1 MAERRQAHRFDLLTP
16 MELLGDSPPT
26 HRWRRS
32 LPLDVLA
39 IALVGMVLILLR
51 EINYG
56 VDVGADGSGYLIRAQ
71 RMLAGPLW
79 LVHTS
84 GMQPPLFPLLLA
96 FVGISGID
104 LIHVAGFVNA
114 VAFGLTILF
123 SGIWLRTRLHSPLI
137 ATWATVAICLSIPL
151 ASLSSQ
157 AISEPVFILFTVLA
171 LIQAEAFLAR
181 NTPASLIRAALF
193 SALACLTRY
202 PGFAIVPAVALPL
215 LWQQRRDIPEKF
227 RQTAVYSFIALAPCC
242 LFLLRNWGLTGSFFW
257 YHRGFQDYS
266 SATDMLLAQHLYQA
280 LKEIAGW
287 VFPISSNLQV
297 GMQDVADWLPAV
309 CLLVWITGVGYLF
322 LRSMPHVRLNL
333 PGLFWLFVL
342 IYFVLV
348 LVATMLDSRDV
359 FLENVQL
366 RKRYLS
372 PLYIPLVFIV
382 SVTVDGL
389 LRGRL
394 VPLPADNST
403 AETKQRDRRDRPVGI
418 VLIAAMFLWLH
429 FPATRYISDAA
440 IHLNRGYVFASVDWR
455 NSSLV
460 RYLREHPVDDPV
472 YPVHLEEPLEFLTGL
487 RTTKLSTPEQLRSMV
502 MTPSTY
508 IVWFPLSSERH
519 SKKMRSAIESLP
531 GVETVFTGAKGSL
544 YRFSLRGSRS
554 LDEITGNTAP
564 IIRSDDY
571 DVYLDGDRLVYV
583 RKGAAVQNGV
593 SRRFFL
599 HVVPAE
605 RKNLHRTR
613 RWIGRWQYDW
623 TEDCSWRSAGKCA
636 AVVRLPKYAV
646 ASIRTGQYLA
656 GSNRTY
662 GDLSYRRTA
671 EVVWDFITTG
681 RFVLED
687 HVWEGEY
694 RFRLLTTSAL

>member
-1 MAERRQAHRFDLLTP
+1 

-39 IALVGMVLILLR
+39 IATVGTVLILLR

-56 VDVGADGSGYLIRAQ
+56 VDVGADGAGYLIRAQ
-71 RMLAGPLW
+71 RMLAGPGW
-79 LVHTS
+79 LVHMS
-84 GMQPPLFPLLLA
+84 GKQPPLFPSLLA

-104 LIHVAGFVNA
+104 LVHVAGFVNA

-151 ASLSSQ
+151 LSLSSQ
-157 AISEPVFILFTVLA
+157 ALSEPVFILFTMLA
-171 LIQAEAFLAR
+171 LIQAEAFLNR
-181 NTPASLIRAALF
+181 DTPASLIRAALF
-193 SALACLTRY
+193 SALVCLTRY
-202 PGFAIVPAVALPL
+202 PGFAIIPAVALL
-215 LWQQRRDIPEKF
+215 LLCQQKHGVLEKL

-257 YHRGFQDYS
+257 YHRGFQDHI
-266 SATDMLLAQHLYQA
+266 SASDPLLAHHLYQA

-287 VFPISSNLQV
+287 GFPISSNLQARI
-297 GMQDVADWLPAV
+297 QDVAGWLPAV
-309 CLLVWITGVGYLF
+309 CLLVWITGVGYIF
-322 LRSMPHVRLNL
+322 LRARPHVRLNL
-333 PGLFWLFVL
+333 PVPFWLFAL
-342 IYFVLV
+342 IYFVLILV
-348 LVATMLDSRDV
+348 LTSLDPRDV
-359 FLENVQL
+359 FLSQVQL

-382 SVTVDGL
+382 SVTVDVL
-389 LRGRL
+389 LKGHF
-394 VPLPADNST
+394 VPSPIDDST
-403 AETKQRDRRDRPVGI
+403 AETKQKRCERDRPVGI

-429 FPATRYISDAA
+429 FPATRGMSDMA
-440 IHLNRGYVFASVDWR
+440 IHLNRGYVNTSEEWQ
-455 NSSLV
+455 NSALV
-460 RYLREHPVDDPV
+460 RYLRERPVDDPV
-472 YPVHLEEPLEFLTGL
+472 HTNLPESLEFLTGL
-487 RTTKLSTPEQLRSMV
+487 RTTKLSTPEQLRATV
-502 MTPSTY
+502 VTPSMY
-508 IVWFPLSSERH
+508 IVWSPPDGERY
-519 SKKMRSAIESLP
+519 SKKMYSAIESLP
-531 GVETVFTGAKGSL
+531 GVETVFTGAEGTI
-544 YRFSLRGSRS
+544 YRLSLRGNRS
-554 LDEITGNTAP
+554 LDEIMGNTAP
-564 IIRSDDY
+564 IIRSGDY

-583 RKGAAVQNGV
+583 RKGTAGQNGA

-613 RWIGRWQYDW
+613 RWLGRRQYDW

-636 AVVRLPKYAV
+636 AAVRLPKYAI

-694 RFRLLTTSAL
+694 HFRSLTTSAL

>member
-1 MAERRQAHRFDLLTP
+1 
-16 MELLGDSPPT
+16 
-26 HRWRRS
+26 
-32 LPLDVLA
+32 
-39 IALVGMVLILLR
+39 
-51 EINYG
+51 
-56 VDVGADGSGYLIRAQ
+56 
-71 RMLAGPLW
+71 MLAGPLW

-104 LIHVAGFVNA
+104 LVHVAGFVNA

-157 AISEPVFILFTVLA
+157 ALSEPVFILFTVLA

-266 SATDMLLAQHLYQA
+266 SASDPLLAQHLYQA
-280 LKEIAGW
+280 LKEISGW
-287 VFPISSNLQV
+287 VFPTSSNLWV
-297 GMQDVADWLPAV
+297 GMQDVTDWLPAV
-309 CLLVWITGVGYLF
+309 CLLVWITGVGYIF
-322 LRSMPHVRLNL
+322 LRSRHHVRLNL

-342 IYFVLV
+342 IYFVLI
-348 LVATMLDSRDV
+348 LVATMLDPRDV
-359 FLENVQL
+359 FLEEVQL

-382 SVTVDGL
+382 SVTLDGFL
-389 LRGRL
+389 KGCL
-394 VPLPADNST
+394 VPLPVGDST
-403 AETKQRDRRDRPVGI
+403 AETKQRGWRDRPVGI

-429 FPATRYISDAA
+429 FPAMRYISDAA
-440 IHLNRGYVFASVDWR
+440 IHLNRGYAFTSVDWR
-455 NSSLV
+455 NSALV
-460 RYLREHPVDDPV
+460 RYLQERPVDDPV
-472 YPVHLEEPLEFLTGL
+472 HTVNMQNPLEFLTGL
-487 RTTKLSTPEQLRSMV
+487 RTTQLSTPEQLRAMTI
-502 MTPSTY
+502 TPSTH
-508 IVWFPLSSERH
+508 IVWFPFSRERY

-531 GVETVFTGAKGSL
+531 GVETVFAEAEGTI
-544 YRFSLRGSRS
+544 YRLSLRGNRS
-554 LDEITGNTAP
+554 LGEITGNTAP
-564 IIRSDDY
+564 IIRSGDY

-583 RKGAAVQNGV
+583 RKVAAVQNGAN
-593 SRRFFL
+593 RRFFL

-613 RWIGRWQYDW
+613 KWIGRRQYDW
-623 TEDCSWRSAGKCA
+623 TEDCSWRSAGTCA
-636 AVVRLPKYAV
+636 AVVRLPKYTI

-662 GDLSYRRTA
+662 GDLNYRRAA
-671 EVVWDFITTG
+671 EVVWNFITTG
-681 RFVLED
+681 RFVLEE

-694 RFRLLTTSAL
+694 RFRPLTTSVL

>member
-1 MAERRQAHRFDLLTP
+1 
-16 MELLGDSPPT
+16 MELLGNSPPT
-26 HRWRRS
+26 HWWRRS

-39 IALVGMVLILLR
+39 IAIVGTVLILLR

-56 VDVGADGSGYLIRAQ
+56 VDVGTDGAGYLIRAQ
-71 RMLAGPLW
+71 RMLAGPGW
-79 LVHTS
+79 LVHLS
-84 GMQPPLFPLLLA
+84 GMQPPLFPSLLA
-96 FVGISGID
+96 FVGISGIE
-104 LIHVAGFVNA
+104 LVHVTGFVNA
-114 VAFGLTILF
+114 IAFGLTILF

-157 AISEPVFILFTVLA
+157 AVSEPVFILFTVLA
-171 LIQAEAFLAR
+171 LIQADAFLNR

-202 PGFAIVPAVALPL
+202 PGFAIIPTVALL
-215 LWQQRRDIPEKF
+215 LLCQQRHGVLEKL

-257 YHRGFQDYS
+257 YHRGLQDYR
-266 SATDMLLAQHLYQA
+266 SASDLLLAQHLYQA

-287 VFPISSNLQV
+287 GFPISSNLQV
-297 GMQDVADWLPAV
+297 GMQDIADWLPAV
-309 CLLVWITGVGYLF
+309 CLLVWITGVGYIF
-322 LRSMPHVRLNL
+322 LRPRPHVRLNL
-333 PGLFWLFVL
+333 PGPFWLFVL

-348 LVATMLDSRDV
+348 LAATMLDPRDM
-359 FLENVQL
+359 FLEHVQV

-382 SVTVDGL
+382 SVTVDVL
-389 LRGRL
+389 LKGYL
-394 VPLPADNST
+394 APLPIDDST
-403 AETKQRDRRDRPVGI
+403 AETKQRGGRDRPVGI
-418 VLIAAMFLWLH
+418 VLIVAMFLWLH
-429 FPATRYISDAA
+429 FPATRYMFDAA
-440 IHLNRGYVFASVDWR
+440 IHLNRGYMNTSAEWQ
-455 NSSLV
+455 NSALV
-460 RYLREHPVDDPV
+460 RYLRERPADHPVLTNLP
-472 YPVHLEEPLEFLTGL
+472 ESLEFLTGL
-487 RTTKLSTPEQLRSMV
+487 RTTKLYTPEQLRATV
-502 MTPSTY
+502 VTPFMY
-508 IVWFPLSSERH
+508 IVWFPSASERH
-519 SKKMRSAIESLP
+519 SKKMRAAIESLP
-531 GVETVFTGAKGSL
+531 GVETVFTGAKGTIHRL
-544 YRFSLRGSRS
+544 ALRGNRS
-554 LDEITGNTAP
+554 LDEIMGNTAP

-583 RKGAAVQNGV
+583 RKGAAVQNGI

-613 RWIGRWQYDW
+613 RWLGRRQFDW
-623 TEDCSWRSAGKCA
+623 TEECSWRSAGKCA
-636 AVVRLPKYAV
+636 AVVRLPKYAI

-694 RFRLLTTSAL
+694 HFPP

>member
-1 MAERRQAHRFDLLTP
+1 
-16 MELLGDSPPT
+16 
-26 HRWRRS
+26 
-32 LPLDVLA
+32 
-39 IALVGMVLILLR
+39 
-51 EINYG
+51 
-56 VDVGADGSGYLIRAQ
+56 
-71 RMLAGPLW
+71 MLAGPLW

-157 AISEPVFILFTVLA
+157 ALSEPVFILFTVLA

-227 RQTAVYSFIALAPCC
+227 RQIAVYSFIALAPCC

-266 SATDMLLAQHLYQA
+266 SASDPLLAQHLYQA
-280 LKEIAGW
+280 LKEISGW
-287 VFPISSNLQV
+287 VLPTSSNLQV
-297 GMQDVADWLPAV
+297 GMQDVTDWLPAV
-309 CLLVWITGVGYLF
+309 CLLVWITGVGYIF
-322 LRSMPHVRLNL
+322 LRSRRHVRLNL

-342 IYFVLV
+342 IYFVLI
-348 LVATMLDSRDV
+348 LVATMLDPRDV
-359 FLENVQL
+359 FLKEVQL

-382 SVTVDGL
+382 SVTVDGFL
-389 LRGRL
+389 KGCL
-394 VPLPADNST
+394 VPLPVDDST
-403 AETKQRDRRDRPVGI
+403 DETKQRGWRDRPVGI

-429 FPATRYISDAA
+429 FPAMRYISDAA
-440 IHLNRGYVFASVDWR
+440 IHLNRGYAFTSVDWR
-455 NSSLV
+455 NSALV
-460 RYLREHPVDDPV
+460 RYLQERPVDDPV
-472 YPVHLEEPLEFLTGL
+472 HTVNMQNPLEFLTGL
-487 RTTKLSTPEQLRSMV
+487 RTTQLSTPEQLRAMTI
-502 MTPSTY
+502 TPSTH
-508 IVWFPLSSERH
+508 IVWFPFSRERY

-531 GVETVFTGAKGSL
+531 GVETVFAEAEGTI
-544 YRFSLRGSRS
+544 YRLSLRGNRS
-554 LDEITGNTAP
+554 LGEITGNTAP
-564 IIRSDDY
+564 IIRSGDY

-583 RKGAAVQNGV
+583 RKVAAVQNGAN
-593 SRRFFL
+593 RRFFL

-613 RWIGRWQYDW
+613 KWIGRRQYDW
-623 TEDCSWRSAGKCA
+623 TEDCSWRSAGTCA
-636 AVVRLPKYAV
+636 AVVRLPKYTI

-662 GDLSYRRTA
+662 GDLNYRRAA
-671 EVVWDFITTG
+671 EVVWNFITTG
-681 RFVLED
+681 RFVLEE

-694 RFRLLTTSAL
+694 RFRPLTTSVL